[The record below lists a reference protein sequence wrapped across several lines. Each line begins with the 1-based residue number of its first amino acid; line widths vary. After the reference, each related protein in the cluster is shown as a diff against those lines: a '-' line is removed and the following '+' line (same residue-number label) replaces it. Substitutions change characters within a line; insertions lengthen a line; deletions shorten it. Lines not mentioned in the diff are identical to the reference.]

1 MFEYPIEKYRF
12 YTATKITGEPYRVV
26 AVSTYE
32 GKTVRGVAKCD
43 PRDNFDMELGKQ
55 LAAARCNQKIAR
67 KRVNRASKQYNKAEN
82 AVEKANK
89 HMTAM
94 TEYLHDACAAL
105 STANE
110 IVKDLLKKI

>member
-12 YTATKITGEPYRVV
+12 YTATKVTGEPYRVV

-43 PRDNFDMELGKQ
+43 PRDAFDMELGKQ

-67 KRVNRASKQYNKAEN
+67 KRARRAEKRFEEADERMKEARAHASKMNDYMFDAHKALRAADETVNKLL
-82 AVEKANK
+82 EK
-89 HMTAM
+89 
-94 TEYLHDACAAL
+94 
-105 STANE
+105 
-110 IVKDLLKKI
+110 I